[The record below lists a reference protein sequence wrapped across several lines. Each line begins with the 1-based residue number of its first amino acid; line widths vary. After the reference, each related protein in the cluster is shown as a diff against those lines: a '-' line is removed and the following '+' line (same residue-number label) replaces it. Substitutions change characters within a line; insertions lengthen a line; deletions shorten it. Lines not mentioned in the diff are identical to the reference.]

1 VVSVAVVDSAEVV
14 VAQTGKG
21 SGARSTLS
29 LDDLVS
35 QLRAVHGSSLA
46 AVVLYGSAA
55 TNEHVEGLS
64 DVNVMV
70 LAESIPFATMQ
81 ALAPTMRAWQEA
93 GNPPALELTV
103 AEWRASAD
111 IFPIEYA
118 DIFERHR
125 VLHGTLP
132 VDGLVVRRRDLRLQV
147 EQEAMG
153 KLLRLRRGVMVA
165 GSDAARQQ
173 DLLRASL
180 SSLLVIFRAIM
191 RLGGEVPPRD
201 ADAVID
207 AVAARTGFDA
217 TPYHRVLAL
226 KRGTAVEPRDTTAL
240 LESYVTGM
248 AALVAWLDGY
258 TPPETVPEVL
268 SPVSR

>member
-1 VVSVAVVDSAEVV
+1 MAAVDSAEVV

-70 LAESIPFATMQ
+70 LVESIPFATMQ

-132 VDGLVVRRRDLRLQV
+132 VDGVVVRRRDLRLQV

-217 TPYHRVLAL
+217 TAYHTVLAL
-226 KRGTAVEPRDTTAL
+226 KRGTAVEVRDTPAL

-248 AALVAWLDGY
+248 ASLVAWLDGY
-258 TPPETVPEVL
+258 MPPESVPEVL